1 MIKAIYEDLLKEA
14 NYALSSKNLCL
25 VHEVYGQAK
34 MARKMCAISKEQFMQ
49 LNEMLVKNGINN
61 PKAGLEWS
69 DTEVQ
74 DNSITKEEWEEAEK
88 HLNLFIAEYA
98 SIGFP
103 GTFGLQGILVP
114 LKKRFDSGERTR
126 KLYEEIMEAE

>member
-1 MIKAIYEDLLKEA
+1 MIKAIYEDLVKQA
-14 NYALSSKNLCL
+14 NCALNSKSLSL
-25 VHEVYGQAK
+25 VYETYGEAK
-34 MARKMCAISKEQFMQ
+34 MARKICAITKEQFMQ

-88 HLNLFIAEYA
+88 HLNFFIAEYA

-103 GTFGLQGILVP
+103 GTFGLQGILIP

-126 KLYEEIMEAE
+126 KLYEEIMEVE